1 MRGGVG
7 KIDFSNLTDR
17 SNFVYLPGAKTSTVV
32 FEDMK
37 YLLGN
42 VYNSLYDNQQIILD
56 KINELSVKKE
66 AENNNN
72 D

>member
-1 MRGGVG
+1 M
-7 KIDFSNLTDR
+7 
-17 SNFVYLPGAKTSTVV
+17 YKTSAVV